1 MHAFTFLGAPESVRY
16 LCDIWSALEQPLR
29 FKCGKMEA
37 ASAFRSGRVLDVT
50 VIDCISLDP
59 VDIVTAGPP
68 CPPWSSLGCGKTTE
82 DPRAEVFNAVV
93 ECVIHFGKRVL
104 KYSFWR
110 MSWAFSNP
118 GRVADP
124 SCQSWCVIS
133 GRRCH
138 GLSTALKWPTAR
150 TTVCHKPHKSVP
162 HRIP

>member
-1 MHAFTFLGAPESVRY
+1 MECIGAAIAIQCAQKGDQVHIKR
-16 LCDIWSALEQPLR
+16 
-29 FKCGKMEA
+29 GKMEA

-68 CPPWSSLGCGKTTE
+68 CPPWSSLACGKTTE

-93 ECVIHFGKRVL
+93 ECVIHWLHQPGARWVL

-118 GRVADP
+118 GRVPQP
-124 SCQSWCVIS
+124 SCQSCCVIFR
-133 GRRCH
+133 RRCH
-138 GLSTALKWPTAR
+138 GSSTALKWLHHPGPWSAT
-150 TTVCHKPHKSVP
+150 KPHKSVP
-162 HRIP
+162 PWIP